1 MLNDVKIKL
10 LSETATVPTRAT
22 DGSAGYDLRADIKE
36 PQTLRPGEIAA
47 VPTGVAIA
55 LPDKNYVAVVCA
67 RSGLAIKHGIS
78 LANGVGIIDS
88 DYRGEL
94 KVGLINLGA
103 NDFVIEPNER
113 IAQMLIMPVLTPELK
128 VCDDIS
134 ETERGAGGFGST
146 GRK

>member
-22 DGSAGYDLRADIKE
+22 DGSAGYDLRADIEK

-47 VPTGVAIA
+47 LPTGVAIA

-67 RSGLAIKHGIS
+67 RSGLAIKHGIG

-103 NDFVIEPNER
+103 SEFVIEPNER
-113 IAQMLIMPVLTPELK
+113 IAQMLIMPVLTPELN

-134 ETERGAGGFGST
+134 ETERGSGGFGST